1 MRFSKLSDTFRMSNL
16 TCTTARLGPLNL
28 RGIAA
33 RGRKVDVQ
41 IGRLRI
47 RKQALDGRLDFTAVD
62 QFASGHHGF
71 DVEGTNREWAR
82 PQLLG
87 NLVDRAISRI
97 ALADIDGEA
106 HAIGRI
112 HPMVLVVD

>member
-16 TCTTARLGPLNL
+16 TCTTARPAQPARHSSQGPQS
-28 RGIAA
+28 
-33 RGRKVDVQ
+33 GRAD
-41 IGRLRI
+41 RPPLI

-87 NLVDRAISRI
+87 NLVDRVISRI
-97 ALADIDGEA
+97 ALADIDGE
-106 HAIGRI
+106 
-112 HPMVLVVD
+112 